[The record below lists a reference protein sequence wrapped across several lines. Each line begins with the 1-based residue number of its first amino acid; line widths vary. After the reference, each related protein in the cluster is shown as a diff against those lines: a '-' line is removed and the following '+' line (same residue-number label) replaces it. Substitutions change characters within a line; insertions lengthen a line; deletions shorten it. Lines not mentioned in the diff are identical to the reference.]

1 MASER
6 ADQAATQRD
15 LTRQKLGVQMPIDEF
30 VFVRSLPVR
39 VEEVTATVGGGATGP
54 LLTVTDNQLAID
66 SALTLDT
73 AVLIKTGM
81 KVSIDEAALGIKATG
96 VVDTVASTPG
106 TRNVDRF
113 HVYMNVRVSSTATPI
128 EGASVRLTIPTEA
141 TRGEVLAV
149 PVSALSLSTDGTSR
163 IQIQNG
169 NALEYITVQPG
180 LSAGGFVEITPVS
193 GSLAPGQLVVV
204 GYNNPSAREEK

>member
-1 MASER
+1 M
-6 ADQAATQRD
+6 
-15 LTRQKLGVQMPIDEF
+15 
-30 VFVRSLPVR
+30 
-39 VEEVTATVGGGATGP
+39 
-54 LLTVTDNQLAID
+54 
-66 SALTLDT
+66 
-73 AVLIKTGM
+73 
-81 KVSIDEAALGIKATG
+81 
-96 VVDTVASTPG
+96 VDTVASTPG

-113 HVYMNVRVSSTATPI
+113 HVYMNVRVASTATPI

-204 GYNNPSAREEK
+204 GYNNPSARDEK